1 MSLNRR
7 SPCSIHGSVTGPDTR
22 APRRTISECLRPVCA
37 ATMLSTLLLAAVG
50 CGGAESDAQPDGADR
65 PPARVDTV
73 LVSAR
78 DIRETVSSTGTLR
91 SVETVELRS
100 EVAGPVRSIHFA
112 EGERVQKGQLLVS
125 IERVKIEDQL
135 DAATAARAAQEARA
149 ELARAT
155 HRRVHT
161 LYERGSASQEE
172 LDEAASDSEEAEA
185 MLGQLDAEIS
195 LLEEQLAD
203 TEVRAPVD
211 GRISLRLVD
220 TGDLVQVGT
229 PLATLY
235 TLDPL
240 EVVAQVPDRILDRVH
255 LGQEVRARVSAFPD
269 RVFTGTITFI
279 SPAVDEG
286 SRMFPVKAEIANTDE
301 VLKPGSFAAV
311 AITLELREGRPMIPE
326 ECLVSTRQGYIVYV
340 VVDGTARR
348 RNVEIGLR
356 EPGIVEILSGLEVG
370 ETVVRA
376 GQMTLSDGDPVTAR
390 TAETSTPSDTGTG
403 S

>member
-1 MSLNRR
+1 MSLCRR
-7 SPCSIHGSVTGPDTR
+7 SHCSIHGLVTGPDTR
-22 APRRTISECLRPVCA
+22 ARRKAISRHLRPLCG
-37 ATMLSTLLLAAVG
+37 ATLLSTLLLAAVG
-50 CGGAESDAQPDGADR
+50 CGGAGSDAQPAGADR

-100 EVAGPVRSIHFA
+100 EVAGPVQSIHFA
-112 EGERVQKGQLLVS
+112 EGERVETGQLLVS

-135 DAATAARAAQEARA
+135 DAAAAARAAQMARA

-155 HRRVHT
+155 HRRVRT

-172 LDEAASDSEEAEA
+172 LDEAVSASEAAEA
-185 MLGQLDAEIS
+185 TLGQLDAEIS

-203 TEVRAPVD
+203 AEVRAPVA

-240 EVVAQVPDRILDRVH
+240 EVVAQVPDRSLDRVE

-269 RVFTGTITFI
+269 RIFTGAITFI

-301 VLKPGSFAAV
+301 VLKPGSFVAV
-311 AITLELREGRPMIPE
+311 EITVELREGRPMIPE
-326 ECLVSTRQGYIVYV
+326 ECLVSTRQGYIAYV

-348 RNVEIGLR
+348 RQVEIGLR
-356 EPGIVEILSGLEVG
+356 EPGSVEILSGLEVG

-376 GQMTLSDGDPVTAR
+376 GQMNLADGDPVTAN
-390 TAETSTPSDTGTG
+390 TAGTPTPRDTG
-403 S
+403 SRS